1 MIKEKLIIIF
11 EENSGKIIGSLIG
24 LILAIFILKIGL
36 FKTLFIVTFIIGGYL
51 IGDRLDKKENISQFM
66 NRILRFI
73 RGNRDI

>member
-1 MIKEKLIIIF
+1 MIKEKLIIIL
-11 EENSGKIIGSLIG
+11 EGNSGKIIGSLIG

-36 FKTLFIVTFIIGGYL
+36 FKTLFIVAFIIGGYF
-51 IGDRLDKKENISQFM
+51 IGNQLDKKESLSQLM

>member
-11 EENSGKIIGSLIG
+11 EKNSGKIIGSLIG

-36 FKTLFIVTFIIGGYL
+36 FKTLFIVAFIIGGYL
-51 IGDRLDKKENISQFM
+51 IGDRIDKKESLSQLM
-66 NRILRFI
+66 NRAVRFI

>member
-11 EENSGKIIGSLIG
+11 EKNSGKIIGSLIG

-36 FKTLFIVTFIIGGYL
+36 FKTLFIVAFIIGGYF
-51 IGDRLDKKENISQFM
+51 IGDRVDKKESLLQFI

-73 RGNRDI
+73 KGRRNI